1 MMNTNNFKIL
11 VEALEALPEGI
22 RNNKVN
28 MSSVDEPTCGTAGC
42 FSGLISIVAN
52 DIPELKDSYGYKTF
66 YFFQG
71 WAKALNEY
79 LDINFRKW
87 AEENPETWG
96 NAYGWHMFNSSK
108 AFGKNHGD
116 ALTHD
121 KIIIH
126 LIGVCNRLEQSNT
139 VKPA

>member
-1 MMNTNNFKIL
+1 MSRLMKKHKHHFRYPKYQGF
-11 VEALEALPEGI
+11 PE
-22 RNNKVN
+22 N

-96 NAYGWHMFNSSK
+96 NEGGWYMFNSIT
-108 AFGKNHGD
+108 AFDKEEGD
-116 ALTHD
+116 VSWFHVSFIWVLEFVAFIL
-121 KIIIH
+121 KINPPIVRI
-126 LIGVCNRLEQSNT
+126 S
-139 VKPA
+139 